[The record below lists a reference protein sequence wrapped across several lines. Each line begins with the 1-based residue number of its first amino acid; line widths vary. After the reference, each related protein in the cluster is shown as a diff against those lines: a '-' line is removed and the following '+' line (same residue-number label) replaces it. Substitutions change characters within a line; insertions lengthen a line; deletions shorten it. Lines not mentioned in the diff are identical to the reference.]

1 MVKEVVPSVN
11 EINFLLEALK
21 QGRRVDGREVYDMRS
36 IDIKLSSDY
45 GYVEVQLGRTRVA
58 ANVSA
63 EVVRPVP
70 DKPTEGQLL
79 INTEISPMA
88 APFFE
93 SGSRSEEEV
102 LISRI
107 VEKALRRSR
116 AIDTEGLCI
125 VAGEKVWQIRVDLLF
140 LDHDGNLVDCASIA
154 AITALLHFRRPD
166 VTVSGEEVTI
176 HPVDQRNPVPLS
188 IHHIPICI
196 TFSFYDKGYAF
207 HNSKHQELLV
217 VDPNYLE
224 EQAKEGDMTITMNI
238 HKEIC
243 ALSKAGGIPLEMDQ
257 VLRCSQIAI
266 IKVIEIDEMI
276 KKVLEEDKEARQ
288 KARK

>member
-1 MVKEVVPSVN
+1 MVRELEPSVN
-11 EINFLLEALK
+11 EVAFLLEALK

-36 IDIKLSSDY
+36 VEITLGADY

-63 EVVRPVP
+63 EVVRPHA
-70 DKPTEGQLL
+70 DKPTEGILL
-79 INTEISPMA
+79 FNTEISPMA
-88 APFFE
+88 AATFE
-93 SGSRSEEEV
+93 PGARSEEEV
-102 LISRI
+102 MISRTI
-107 VEKALRRSR
+107 EKALRRSR

-140 LDHDGNLVDCASIA
+140 LDHDGNLIDCASIA

-176 HPVDQRNPVPLS
+176 HPIDQRNPVPLS
-188 IHHIPICI
+188 VHHIPICI
-196 TFSFYDKGYAF
+196 TFAF
-207 HNSKHQELLV
+207 FDNGELLV

-224 EQAKEGDMTITMNI
+224 GQSKEGDMTITMNS

-243 ALSKAGGIPLEMDQ
+243 ALTKAGGIPLEMDQ

-266 IKVIEIDEMI
+266 IKVTEIDEMI
-276 KKVLEEDKEARQ
+276 KRVLEDDKASRQ
-288 KARK
+288 KNRK

>member
-1 MVKEVVPSVN
+1 MVKELEPSLN
-11 EINFLLEALK
+11 EKAFLLEALK

-36 IDIKLSSDY
+36 VEITLGTDY

-58 ANVSA
+58 ANISA
-63 EVVRPVP
+63 EVVRPHA
-70 DKPTEGQLL
+70 DKPAEGLL
-79 INTEISPMA
+79 IFNTEISPMA
-88 APFFE
+88 ASTFE
-93 SGSRSEEEV
+93 TSARSEEEV

-107 VEKALRRSR
+107 IEKALRRSR

-166 VTVSGEEVTI
+166 VTVLGEDVTI
-176 HPVDQRNPVPLS
+176 HPIDQRNPVPLS

-196 TFSFYDKGYAF
+196 TFAF
-207 HNSKHQELLV
+207 FDNGELLV

-224 EQAKEGDMTITMNI
+224 GQAKEGDMTITMNS

-266 IKVIEIDEMI
+266 IKVTDIDELI
-276 KKVLEEDKEARQ
+276 KKVLEDDKIARQ